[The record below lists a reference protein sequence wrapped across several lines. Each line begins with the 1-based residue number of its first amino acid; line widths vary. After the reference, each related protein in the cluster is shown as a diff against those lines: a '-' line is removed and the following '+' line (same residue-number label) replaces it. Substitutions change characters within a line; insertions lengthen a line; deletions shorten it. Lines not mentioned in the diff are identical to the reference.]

1 DCVTTCWLFGIAT
14 SLMMTPSTTYSG
26 EDNPLSVDTPRS
38 FTWMP
43 PPGAPEFCWIAAPG
57 TLPWIALSTLGAGT
71 RLRSPAPT
79 VATAFGANRF
89 STPVACPTGS
99 PLRELVTR
107 PEMVRTAGSG
117 GRASAATA
125 TNDSASRANEQ
136 CLITVP
142 PGTE

>member
-1 DCVTTCWLFGIAT
+1 MRFTWFCCSGDGFEPVFDCVTTCWLFGIAT

-89 STPVACPTGS
+89 STPVACPVITTASRLKTSGS
-99 PLRELVTR
+99 RVASTLFW
-107 PEMVRTAGSG
+107 
-117 GRASAATA
+117 SAATG
-125 TNDSASRANEQ
+125 
-136 CLITVP
+136 TVRRL
-142 PGTE
+142 